1 MKNEAR
7 KDILRNMFKKR
18 PPVVVVLGSVDH
30 GKTTLLDYIR
40 KTTVAAKEAGGITQ
54 AVGAYEI
61 EIPHTVRDDFA
72 AENRKI
78 TFIDTPGHE
87 AFTKMRSRGTKI
99 ADIAILVV
107 AADDSVKPQT
117 KEAIKIILDSKT
129 PYVVAINKIDKQ
141 PDANKV
147 KNDLMQASVLLEGY
161 GGNIPFQPVSAKTG
175 EGVNELL
182 DLILLVADQEDLKY
196 DPEQKAK
203 GYVLESKTDSR
214 RGILASLI
222 IKDGTLKIGDEIFAG
237 KSDGKVRSLE
247 NFLGEKID
255 HAEACAPVLI
265 TGFNSLPKIGDE
277 FEVGK
282 LLPTAPTVATKIIG
296 PSTTGDTQNKNL
308 LRLILKSDVS
318 GSVEALSEVIR
329 NLPAQDKTIKIIEE
343 GVGEITDGDVK
354 MAIST
359 KAAIV
364 GFKTK
369 ITKAAENLAREHR
382 IQIIHSEIIYEL
394 IKAVEEELLTEK
406 EKFEGK
412 LEILAT
418 FSKKNRKQLIGGKIL
433 EGEIKVSSFLQVER
447 NKTILGKGKILS
459 LQQNK
464 KEVKRVGVG
473 LECGLIFESD
483 ILIAIGDIL
492 VAKL

>member
-1 MKNEAR
+1 
-7 KDILRNMFKKR
+7 MFKKR

-40 KTTVAAKEAGGITQ
+40 KTTVAAKETGGITQ
-54 AVGAYEI
+54 AIGAYEI
-61 EIPHTVRDDFA
+61 EHQSSNSKNP
-72 AENRKI
+72 EKI

-87 AFTKMRSRGTKI
+87 AFSKMRSRGANI
-99 ADIAILVV
+99 ADIAVLVV
-107 AADDSVKPQT
+107 AADDGVKPQT
-117 KEAIKIILDSKT
+117 KESIKIIQEAKI
-129 PYVVAINKIDKQ
+129 PFVVAINKIDKQ
-141 PDANKV
+141 PEITKV
-147 KNDLMQASVLLEGY
+147 KNDLTQSNVLLEGY
-161 GGNIPFQPVSAKTG
+161 GGNIPFQPISAKTG
-175 EGVNELL
+175 EGINELL
-182 DLILLVADQEDLKY
+182 NLILLTADLEDLKY
-196 DPEQKAK
+196 DPNQKAK
-203 GYVLESKTDSR
+203 GYVLESKMDSR

-222 IKDGTLKIGDEIFAG
+222 IKDGALKIGDEIFAG
-237 KSDGKVRSLE
+237 KADGKIRSLE
-247 NFLGEKID
+247 NFLGKKVDE
-255 HAEACAPVLI
+255 AEACAPI
-265 TGFNSLPKIGDE
+265 SIIGFNALPKIGDE

-282 LLPTAPTVATKIIG
+282 LLSTEPVVKTPIAR
-296 PSTTGDTQNKNL
+296 PSTAGDTQNKNL
-308 LRLILKSDVS
+308 LRLILKGDVS

-359 KAAIV
+359 NAAIV

-382 IQIIHSEIIYEL
+382 IQIIQSEIIYEL

-412 LEILAT
+412 LEILAI
-418 FSKKNRKQLIGGKIL
+418 FSKKNKKQLIGGKIL
-433 EGEIKVSSFLQVER
+433 EGEIKVSSFLQIER
-447 NKTILGKGKILS
+447 AGAILGKGKVLS

-464 KEVKRVGVG
+464 KEVKRVEAK

-483 ILIAIGDIL
+483 IEITVGDIL
-492 VAKL
+492 LARS

>member
-1 MKNEAR
+1 MN
-7 KDILRNMFKKR
+7 KKR

-61 EIPHTVRDDFA
+61 QHQSSSAQQIERL
-72 AENRKI
+72 

-87 AFTKMRSRGTKI
+87 AFSKMRSRGAKI

-117 KEAIKIILDSKT
+117 KESIKIIQETKI
-129 PYVVAINKIDKQ
+129 PYIVAINKVDKQ
-141 PDANKV
+141 PDTNKV
-147 KNDLMQASVLLEGY
+147 KNDLMQAGVLLEGY
-161 GGNIPFQPVSAKTG
+161 GGNISYQPISAKTG
-175 EGVNELL
+175 QGVGELL
-182 DLILLVADQEDLKY
+182 DLILLTADLEDLKY
-196 DPEQKAK
+196 DPDQKAE
-203 GYVLESKTDSR
+203 GFILEAKLDAR
-214 RGILASLI
+214 RGIIASAI
-222 IKDGTLKIGDEIFAG
+222 IKNGALKVGDEISASYAG
-237 KSDGKVRSLE
+237 GKIKSLE
-247 NFLGEKID
+247 DFLGKKISQ
-255 HAEACAPVLI
+255 AEACAPVLI
-265 TGFNSLPKIGDE
+265 TGFNSLPNVGDE
-277 FEVGK
+277 FKVGK
-282 LLPTAPTVATKIIG
+282 LLPAKPASSTNITR
-296 PSTTGDTQNKNL
+296 PSTAGDTQNKNL

-343 GVGEITDGDVK
+343 SVGEITDGDVK

-359 KAAIV
+359 NAAIV
-364 GFKTK
+364 GFKTR

-382 IQIIHSEIIYEL
+382 IQIIQSEIIYEL

-418 FSKKNRKQLIGGKIL
+418 FSKKNRKQLIGGKVL
-433 EGEIKVSSFLQVER
+433 EGEIKVSSFLQIER
-447 NKTILGKGKILS
+447 SKALLGRGKVLS

-464 KEVKRVGVG
+464 KEVKRVGAG

-483 ILIAIGDIL
+483 IAISIGDIL
-492 VAKL
+492 TAKL